1 MVSLALDDG
10 KVLEINI
17 RTSSRARRLRLVSGI
32 RGVEAIVPANYDHT
46 RLQEFLEQ
54 KRDWIIKTAKY
65 YDGLR
70 QRAGHTEFDV
80 IYYLGRKYRFKLVKD
95 RLPSAIVSEALGTV
109 TFHVTDMRRYKQE
122 IEKWYKEETARII
135 AERLPALSAKL
146 GLAYN
151 KTTIKRHRSRWA
163 SCSRQKNLNFSLLLA
178 AAPIEVID
186 YVIVHEL
193 CHIAEMNHSDRFWRL
208 VESADPGYREHKKWL
223 DDHSPV
229 IGVQSL

>member
-1 MVSLALDDG
+1 
-10 KVLEINI
+10 
-17 RTSSRARRLRLVSGI
+17 
-32 RGVEAIVPANYDHT
+32 VEAVVPAGYDHSK
-46 RLQEFLEQ
+46 LQDFLNE
-54 KRDWIIKTAKY
+54 KRGWIIRTAKY

-70 QRAGHTEFDV
+70 QRAGHAEFDV
-80 IYYLGRKYRFKLVKD
+80 IYYLGMKYRVKLVKD
-95 RLPSAIVSEALGTV
+95 RLPSAIVSEALGTA

-122 IEKWYKEETARII
+122 IEKWYKGQTEKII

-151 KTTIKRHRSRWA
+151 KATVKRQRSRWA
-163 SCSRQKNLNFSLLLA
+163 SCSRKKNLNFSLLLA

-193 CHIAEMNHSDRFWRL
+193 CHILEMNHSERFWRL
-208 VESADPGYREHKKWL
+208 VESADPNYKEHKKWL